1 RSRAA
6 FRLRNLDAR
15 LRAPPYARP
24 ALDVAR
30 RGRGP
35 SVPARPRPLSGI
47 DRRRRART
55 RRDLPTRRSGTSPAA
70 RSGGGVQFRATPR
83 DRHARERP
91 ARAGLDL
98 PVSRATE
105 SGGPHPG
112 RGLPAGGPPP
122 TSQGPPTGLRTPL
135 ATTAPAP
142 ATDRPEPPHHPPPH

>member
-1 RSRAA
+1 
-6 FRLRNLDAR
+6 
-15 LRAPPYARP
+15 
-24 ALDVAR
+24 
-30 RGRGP
+30 GRGP
-35 SVPARPRPLSGI
+35 RVPARPRPLSGI

-112 RGLPAGGPPP
+112 RGLAAGSPRW
-122 TSQGPPTGLRTPL
+122 TWQGAHTDWRTPR
-135 ATTAPAP
+135 AMTAAELVKADQEHLIHPL
-142 ATDRPEPPHHPPPH
+142 HHPIDNAEPLIYVRGRGATIQEIGGHEYIDG